1 MTTLP
6 SQVLLQT
13 KFHCICLYIE
23 TKVSMFFEYSLKKE
37 LCVCVFLGNKL
48 TTNSLDPFRKSLE
61 MQSEGGLLRLCLEV
75 CCV

>member
-1 MTTLP
+1 MTSP

-13 KFHCICLYIE
+13 KFHCICVYIE
-23 TKVSMFFEYSLKKE
+23 NKVSMFFENSIKKKSY
-37 LCVCVFLGNKL
+37 VCVFLGNKL
-48 TTNSLDPFRKSLE
+48 TTNSLDPFLKSLE